1 MVRAFLSGRQGA
13 AGRVVDALA
22 AASKVGAAAER
33 PLDPAGDVAALAV
46 RVLVAEQVGAELP
59 FTVRLPLPASSPQG

>member
-1 MVRAFLSGRQGA
+1 M
-13 AGRVVDALA
+13 DALA